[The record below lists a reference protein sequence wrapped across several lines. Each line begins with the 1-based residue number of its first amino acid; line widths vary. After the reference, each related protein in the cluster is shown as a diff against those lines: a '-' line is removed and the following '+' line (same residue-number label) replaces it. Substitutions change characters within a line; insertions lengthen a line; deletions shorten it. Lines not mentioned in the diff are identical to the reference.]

1 MYLYQSGLQL
11 KIMLV
16 VEQSANFPSISQLAS
31 DYFNNSHGA
40 VGKPVLVFSPHLL
53 KSAHSAV
60 SFHRKFK

>member
-16 VEQSANFPSISQLAS
+16 VEQSANFPSISRLAS
-31 DYFNNSHGA
+31 KYFNNSHSA

-60 SFHRKFK
+60 LFHRKLK